1 MLTADVETFLPVVLK
16 GIRGIMLLFQASLDN
31 DQVG

>member
-1 MLTADVETFLPVVLK
+1 LPVVLK